1 MKWIY
6 KLLYEIWTGEKYIE
20 NIVNP
25 SYTHFYYNALGK
37 EVRCILL
44 REDTDEIKVL
54 NENKI
59 RVTLK
64 RKDVE
69 KR

>member
-1 MKWIY
+1 MEWIY
-6 KLLYEIWTGEKYIE
+6 KLIYEIWTGEKYID
-20 NIVNP
+20 NITNP
-25 SYTHFYYNALGK
+25 SYTHFYYNALGE
-37 EVRCILL
+37 EVKCIIL
-44 REDTDEIKVL
+44 REEEKKIKVL

-69 KR
+69 MR

>member
-6 KLLYEIWTGEKYIE
+6 KLIYEIWTGEKYIE
-20 NIVNP
+20 NIINP
-25 SYTHFYYNALGK
+25 SYTHFYYNALGE
-37 EVRCILL
+37 EVKCIIL
-44 REDTDEIKVL
+44 REEEKKIKVL

-69 KR
+69 TR